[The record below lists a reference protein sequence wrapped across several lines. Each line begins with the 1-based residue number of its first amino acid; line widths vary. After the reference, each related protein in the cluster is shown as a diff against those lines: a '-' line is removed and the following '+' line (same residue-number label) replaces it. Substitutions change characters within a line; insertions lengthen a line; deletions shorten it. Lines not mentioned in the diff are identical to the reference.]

1 MLKKN
6 NPFIYNTKARMKLCG
21 LLCLLAP
28 LMIAGKLFYMQ
39 TFQYEEFVNKA
50 ERAIYNYLDED
61 RLRGKIYDA
70 KGRFLAESV
79 RTHSCGISKRYVK
92 NKNETLSFLSK
103 TLHIP
108 KKDMERKW
116 QRNKNFFFVA
126 KKIKPDV
133 YMNIQPVLKTS
144 VGQGLDLTPEY
155 ERVHPYGESAID
167 ILGAANSKNLGLSGI
182 ELMFN
187 SELSQKISKRRAKR
201 ARRGEIIYDRSL
213 KEERSVGSVYLTID
227 MLAQYYAEQALD
239 KAVKDY
245 EPEHGMIIVQEP
257 SSGRILAAASY
268 PRKDGQS
275 LPFQFTYEPGSTFKT
290 IAISSA
296 LDAGAVSI
304 NDPIDMSGRKWEV
317 ARGVIVRDNQH
328 KKDALTIPEIMA
340 VSSNI
345 GAGKIALELGAKN
358 LFYYIK
364 AFGFGTKTDINF
376 NGESKGYVPPYNKWT
391 VVDTATKGYGYGISL
406 TPIQLIGA
414 YSAIANGGW
423 LMQPHLVDRIE
434 YADGRVDHKAEVQRI
449 RRVLKP
455 ETTQTMK
462 KVLEHVVKEGSGKKA
477 QIKGYSV
484 AGKTGTAE
492 KLSKEGGYARRHHV
506 VSFCG
511 FTPVQDPRFTIL
523 VVLDNPAKYTFGGTA
538 AAPVFKEV
546 AEGLLA
552 MEGVAPDRPEELAP
566 AAKAGK
572 EPKI

>member
-1 MLKKN
+1 MLKQKN

-28 LMIAGKLFYMQ
+28 LCIAGKLFYMQ
-39 TFQYEEFVNKA
+39 TFQHDEFTSKA

-61 RLRGKIYDA
+61 RLRGKIYDV

-92 NKNETLSFLSK
+92 NKNETISFLAK
-103 TLHIP
+103 VLHIS
-108 KKDMERKW
+108 KKDIERKW

-126 KKIKPDV
+126 KKIKPDT
-133 YMNIQPVLKTS
+133 YMDLLPAMKTS

-155 ERVHPYGESAID
+155 ERVHPYGSSAID

-182 ELMFN
+182 EQMFN
-187 SELSQKISKRRAKR
+187 SELSQEISKRRAKR
-201 ARRGEIIYDRSL
+201 ARRGELIYDRSL
-213 KEERSVGSVYLTID
+213 KEERSVGNVYLTID
-227 MLAQYYAEQALD
+227 ILAQYYAEKALE

-245 EPEHGMIIVQEP
+245 EPEHGLIVVQEP
-257 SSGRILAAASY
+257 KTGRLLAAASY

-304 NDPIDMSGRKWEV
+304 NDPIDMSGRKWEI
-317 ARGVIVRDNQH
+317 ARGVVVRDNQH
-328 KKDALTIPEIMA
+328 DKEELTIPEIMA

-406 TPIQLIGA
+406 TPVQLIGA

-434 YADGRVDHKAEVQRI
+434 YADGRTEQKAKTQKI
-449 RRVLKP
+449 RRVIKQ
-455 ETTQTMK
+455 ETSDTMK
-462 KVLEHVVKEGSGKKA
+462 KVLEHVVQEGSGKRA
-477 QIKGYSV
+477 RIKGYSV

-492 KLSKEGGYARRHHV
+492 KLSQEGGYATRHHV

-511 FTPVQDPRFTIL
+511 FTPIDDPQFTIL
-523 VVLDNPAKYTFGGTA
+523 VVLDNPSKYTFGGTA

-552 MEGVAPDRPEELAP
+552 MQGVPPDRPEELQP
-566 AAKAGK
+566 KPK
-572 EPKI
+572 TPKI